1 MNQEQCNKI
10 TIEVAP
16 AVHCEPE
23 PSVTVRCSDEHQV
36 LHLKH
41 LPKDLRPLAQLVANP
56 HTKESVWMNACVAA
70 GDKPLVAKNSWLSRA
85 GSVLHTF
92 SGASAALL
100 VLMFNIMT
108 ATLFSSYAAFLINGV
123 DPNIFMR
130 GLIESH
136 MTGVIVA
143 IGSGFAF
150 WYSLLIQQRHLRR
163 FLVSASVTTTT
174 LFVLLTG
181 FDYLGPVAALLVS
194 ALAGGLTLFVSAI
207 AGWCREG
214 LPKTFNAA
222 CMAKSTLAMLFI
234 PALINGL
241 MLMTVFSGEYHS
253 SPSFSTPTVESAIFA
268 AGILFYTVFGQCLA
282 LSVASRTSSR
292 AATALLSTCVQAPLL
307 LGLGFTALASLVRAF
322 ISSVEGFNGNC
333 YFTIMAP
340 PANSWFH
347 YGPDK
352 ALFTVVAI
360 ALTLSFTLG
369 GSYLGAAINARRSKI
384 KDLNAS

>member
-1 MNQEQCNKI
+1 MNQEQCNRIK
-10 TIEVAP
+10 IEVAP

-23 PSVTVRCSDEHQV
+23 PGVNVRCSDDHQV

-56 HTKESVWMNACVAA
+56 NTKESVWMNACVAA
-70 GDKPLVAKNSWLSRA
+70 GDKSLAAKNSWLSQA
-85 GSVLHTF
+85 GSAFHTF
-92 SGASAALL
+92 IGASAALL

-123 DPNIFMR
+123 DPNIFLR
-130 GLIESH
+130 SLIESH

-143 IGSGFAF
+143 IGSGFTF
-150 WYSLLIQQRHLRR
+150 WYSLLVQHRHLRR
-163 FLVSASVTTTT
+163 FLVSASVTATT

-181 FDYLGPVAALLVS
+181 FDYLGPAGALLLT

-207 AGWCREG
+207 AGWCREA

-222 CMAKSTLAMLFI
+222 SMAKSSLGILFT
-234 PALINGL
+234 PAIVNGL

-253 SPSFSTPTVESAIFA
+253 SPSFSTPTVESAVFA
-268 AGILFYTVFGQCLA
+268 AAILFYTIFGQCLA
-282 LSVASRTSSR
+282 LSLASRTSSR

-322 ISSVEGFNGNC
+322 SSGVENIN
-333 YFTIMAP
+333 
-340 PANSWFH
+340 ANNWLH

-352 ALFTVVAI
+352 ALFTLLAI

-369 GSYLGAAINARRSKI
+369 GSYLGAAINARRSQI

>member
-10 TIEVAP
+10 KIEVAP

-23 PSVTVRCSDEHQV
+23 SSVTVRCSDEHQV

-56 HTKESVWMNACVAA
+56 HTNESVWMNACVAA
-70 GDKPLVAKNSWLSRA
+70 GDKSLVAKQSLLSRA
-85 GSVLHTF
+85 GSFLHTF
-92 SGASAALL
+92 TGASAALL
-100 VLMFNIMT
+100 VLMFNIMA

-150 WYSLLIQQRHLRR
+150 WYSLLIQHRHLRR
-163 FLVSASVTTTT
+163 FLVSASVTATT

-181 FDYLGPVAALLVS
+181 YDYLGPAAALLVS
-194 ALAGGLTLFVSAI
+194 ALAGGLTLFVSAL
-207 AGWCREG
+207 GSWCREA

-222 CMAKSTLAMLFI
+222 SMAKSTLGILFI
-234 PALINGL
+234 PALINGF
-241 MLMTVFSGEYHS
+241 MLMTILSGEYHS
-253 SPSFSTPTVESAIFA
+253 SASFSTPTVESAIFA

-292 AATALLSTCVQAPLL
+292 AATALLSTCVQAPLF

-322 ISSVEGFNGNC
+322 ISSVEGFNANC
-333 YFTIMAP
+333 YFAIMTP

-352 ALFTVVAI
+352 ALFSLLAI
-360 ALTLSFTLG
+360 VLTLSFTLG
-369 GSYLGAAINARRSKI
+369 GSYLGAAINARRSKT
-384 KDLNAS
+384 

>member
-1 MNQEQCNKI
+1 MNQEQCNKVK
-10 TIEVAP
+10 IEVAP

-70 GDKPLVAKNSWLSRA
+70 GDNSLVAKHSLLSRA
-85 GSVLHTF
+85 ASVFHTF
-92 SGASAALL
+92 SGASAAIL

-130 GLIESH
+130 GLIDSH

-143 IGSGFAF
+143 VGSGFAF

-174 LFVLLTG
+174 LLVLLTG
-181 FDYLGPVAALLVS
+181 FDYLGPLASLLLS
-194 ALAGGLTLFVSAI
+194 ALACGLTLFVSAI
-207 AGWCREG
+207 AGWCREA

-222 CMAKSTLAMLFI
+222 SMAKSTLAMLFI
-234 PALINGL
+234 PALVNGL
-241 MLMTVFSGEYHS
+241 MLMAVVSGKYHS
-253 SPSFSTPTVESAIFA
+253 SAPFSTPTVESAIFA
-268 AGILFYTVFGQCLA
+268 AGILFYTIFGQCLA
-282 LSVASRTSSR
+282 LSLASRTSSR

-322 ISSVEGFNGNC
+322 ISGVENFN
-333 YFTIMAP
+333 
-340 PANSWFH
+340 ANINWLH

-352 ALFTVVAI
+352 ALFTLLAI
-360 ALTLSFTLG
+360 MLTLSFTLG

>member
-1 MNQEQCNKI
+1 MYQEQCNKI
-10 TIEVAP
+10 KIEVAP
-16 AVHCEPE
+16 SVHCEPE
-23 PSVTVRCSDEHQV
+23 PAVTVRCSDEHQV

-70 GDKPLVAKNSWLSRA
+70 GDKSLVAQKSLLSRA
-85 GSVLHTF
+85 TSFLHTF
-92 SGASAALL
+92 TGASAALL
-100 VLMFNIMT
+100 VLMFNIMA

-130 GLIESH
+130 SLIESH

-163 FLVSASVTTTT
+163 FLVSASVTATT

-181 FDYLGPVAALLVS
+181 YDYLGPAAALLVS
-194 ALAGGLTLFVSAI
+194 ALAGGLTLFVSAL
-207 AGWCREG
+207 GRWCREA

-222 CMAKSTLAMLFI
+222 SMAKSTLGILFI
-234 PALINGL
+234 PALINGF
-241 MLMTVFSGEYHS
+241 MLMTVFSGKYHS
-253 SPSFSTPTVESAIFA
+253 SPSFSTPTIESAVFA
-268 AGILFYTVFGQCLA
+268 AGILFYTIFGQCLA
-282 LSVASRTSSR
+282 LSIASRTSSR

-322 ISSVEGFNGNC
+322 SSGVEHLNDS
-333 YFTIMAP
+333 YFGILVP
-340 PANSWFH
+340 PANSWLH

-352 ALFTVVAI
+352 ALFTLLAI
-360 ALTLSFTLG
+360 VLTLSFTLG
-369 GSYLGAAINARRSKI
+369 GSYLGAAINARRSKT
-384 KDLNAS
+384 

>member
-1 MNQEQCNKI
+1 MNQEQCNRIKVD
-10 TIEVAP
+10 VAP

-23 PSVTVRCSDEHQV
+23 PVVTVRCTDEHQV

-70 GDKPLVAKNSWLSRA
+70 GGKSLVARNSLLSRA
-85 GSVLHTF
+85 GSVFHTF

-108 ATLFSSYAAFLINGV
+108 ATLFSSYVAFLINGV

-130 GLIESH
+130 GLIDSH

-174 LFVLLTG
+174 LLVLLTG
-181 FDYLGPVAALLVS
+181 FDYLGAAAALLVS
-194 ALAGGLTLFVSAI
+194 ALACGLTLFVAAI
-207 AGWCREG
+207 ASWCREA

-222 CMAKSTLAMLFI
+222 SMAKSTLAILFI
-234 PALINGL
+234 PALVNGL
-241 MLMTVFSGEYHS
+241 MLMAVVSGKYHS
-253 SPSFSTPTVESAIFA
+253 SAPYSTPTVESAIFA

-292 AATALLSTCVQAPLL
+292 AATALLSTCVQAPLF
-307 LGLGFTALASLVRAF
+307 LGLGFTALASLVRYF
-322 ISSVEGFNGNC
+322 ISGVDSFYASSDWLNN
-333 YFTIMAP
+333 
-340 PANSWFH
+340 
-347 YGPDK
+347 GPDK
-352 ALFTVVAI
+352 ALFTLLAI

-369 GSYLGAAINARRSKI
+369 GSYLGAAINARRSK
-384 KDLNAS
+384 S

>member
-10 TIEVAP
+10 KIEVAP
-16 AVHCEPE
+16 AVHCEPQ

-36 LHLKH
+36 SHLKH

-70 GDKPLVAKNSWLSRA
+70 GDKSLVAKHSLLSRA
-85 GSVLHTF
+85 GSILHTF
-92 SGASAALL
+92 SGASAAIL
-100 VLMFNIMT
+100 VLMFNIMI

-130 GLIESH
+130 DLIDSH
-136 MTGVIVA
+136 MTGVLVA

-150 WYSLLIQQRHLRR
+150 WYSLLIQQRHVRR

-174 LFVLLTG
+174 LLVLLTG
-181 FDYLGPVAALLVS
+181 FEYLGPLGAMLVS
-194 ALAGGLTLFVSAI
+194 ALACGLTLFVSAI
-207 AGWCREG
+207 AGWCREA
-214 LPKTFNAA
+214 LPKNFNAA
-222 CMAKSTLAMLFI
+222 SIAKSTLAMLFI
-234 PALINGL
+234 PALVNGL
-241 MLMTVFSGEYHS
+241 MLMAVVSGKYHS
-253 SPSFSTPTVESAIFA
+253 SAPFSTPTVESAIFA

-322 ISSVEGFNGNC
+322 SLGVEHFNDS
-333 YFTIMAP
+333 YFGILVP
-340 PANSWFH
+340 PANSWLH
-347 YGPDK
+347 YGTDK
-352 ALFTVVAI
+352 ALFTLLAI
-360 ALTLSFTLG
+360 VLTLSFTLG
-369 GSYLGAAINARRSKI
+369 GSYLGAAINARRSKT
-384 KDLNAS
+384 